1 MKIKSLLLAIFV
13 AAYTYAQNGTKN
25 FIDLPYIEVTGTIE
39 TEITPNEIYLN
50 IVLSENNSKGRLS
63 VEEQEN
69 RMIAVLKS
77 LEIDLEKDFSILAF
91 DGYFKRKFLGENEV
105 TKTKRYELI
114 VHDGKTLGKVYL
126 ALDNLNIS
134 NLSITK
140 VSHSDIENI
149 IKEIKLKALKVAK
162 EKANDYASAINQ
174 TIGKAIFIQEQNS
187 ANLSTLNG
195 YANGIVI
202 RGASSLYGSRAFEE
216 KIQNLNFK
224 NIVVNAS
231 VLARFIIN

>member
-13 AAYTYAQNGTKN
+13 TTCTHAQNGTKN

-140 VSHSDIENI
+140 VSHTDIESI
-149 IKEIKLKALKVAK
+149 TKEIKLKALKVAK

-224 NIVVNAS
+224 NIAVNAS